1 MTTRR
6 AVASRSRHLPAS
18 LRWALRFLPEYFS
31 AEPAP
36 FHAELMRDL
45 ENPAN
50 RLIARIAPRGHAKST
65 CAAFAY
71 PLWCICEQRRRNI
84 VIVTHE
90 ASLATQFVRDIRH
103 ELETNERIIATYGDL
118 CVEEATERRSDEA
131 TKGEGPRDRGAKGQ
145 SAGPSPRRKRGPRAA
160 RSTAPLAGPQSSN
173 VNKHQRRT
181 RRKWTETLFTT
192 ATGITVQAKGSGA
205 SLRGTRVG
213 PQRPDL
219 IVCDDIEEDEQVAS
233 PEGRRKLERWFRQ
246 VVMPALAPD
255 GQLLVLGSLIH
266 YDSLLANLRDPQR
279 FPRWD
284 YKVYRALE
292 AERGEDGNYYR
303 VALWP
308 ARWPVERL
316 DEERE
321 RVGTLAFEQEY
332 QANPIDD
339 SIRVFR
345 PEWLQRYDP
354 DQLVERNL
362 ITLMAVDPATGVSGG
377 DYFALW
383 IGSVDKTTGVIY
395 TRQLTLERI
404 GIVDQVRR
412 IVAAFQRWRPLKIGI
427 ETVAYQ
433 VALKQILEE
442 HSRQQHLY
450 MPIVPI
456 QTLANKRAR
465 IEGTA
470 PFYENGT
477 FRLPAQLDPEAE
489 SQFLHFPKARHDD
502 GPDVCAMGI
511 ELARSLRAST
521 DFEGTT
527 VRRNPFSRDGGW

>member
-1 MTTRR
+1 MSQR
-6 AVASRSRHLPAS
+6 APLAESPPVLPAS
-18 LRWALRFLPEYFS
+18 LRWALEFLPDYFS
-31 AEPAP
+31 DEPAS
-36 FHAELMRDL
+36 FHADLMRNL
-45 ENPAN
+45 ENPDH
-50 RLIARIAPRGHAKST
+50 RLIARVAPRGHAKST

-71 PLWCICEQRRRNI
+71 PLWCVCERRRRNI
-84 VIVTHE
+84 VIITHE
-90 ASLATQFVRDIRH
+90 TSLATQFVRDLRH
-103 ELETNERIIATYGDL
+103 ELETNEAINVAYGNL
-118 CVEEATERRSDEA
+118 CEQEPARPRCQTARKESS
-131 TKGEGPRDRGAKGQ
+131 TK
-145 SAGPSPRRKRGPRAA
+145 PSRKRKRGAAHPVRRELGAGA
-160 RSTAPLAGPQSSN
+160 RSCGDAGP
-173 VNKHQRRT
+173 KRRT
-181 RRKWTETLFTT
+181 RSKWSEAMFTT
-192 ATGITVQAKGSGA
+192 ASGISVQAKGSGA
-205 SLRGTRVG
+205 SLRGVKVG

-219 IVCDDIEEDEQVAS
+219 IICDDIEKDEHVAS
-233 PEGRRKLERWFRQ
+233 PEGRRKLEHWLRR

-266 YDSLLANLRDPQR
+266 YDSLLANLSDPQR
-279 FPRWD
+279 FPCWD

-292 AERGEDGNYYR
+292 AELAADGQYYR
-303 VALWP
+303 AALWP

-345 PEWLQRYDP
+345 PEWLRQYDE
-354 DQLVERNL
+354 QELVAENL

-377 DYFALW
+377 DYFAIW
-383 IGSVDKTTGVIY
+383 VGSIDKATGVIY

-404 GIVDQVRR
+404 GIVEQVKR
-412 IVAAFQRWRPLKIGI
+412 IVAGFQRWRPLRIGI

-442 HSRQQHLY
+442 HSRTQHLY

-465 IEGTA
+465 IEGSA

-477 FRLPAQLDPEAE
+477 FRLPPVLDPEVE

-502 GPDVCAMGI
+502 APDVCAMGI